1 MSHKRSAIGDK
12 SRKPGAQPGNQNA
25 RKHGYY
31 ARHLTAEE
39 LEALSLEAQDAALA
53 DEIALQRVLNNRLL
67 AAMAQAKTDDL
78 LRIAHLLTVSTGR
91 IARLLRD
98 QRALSGEAAD
108 GLLQALQK
116 GAEEILTE
124 LGYFK

>member
-1 MSHKRSAIGDK
+1 MSKKRTRNNHK
-12 SRKPGAQPGNQNA
+12 RKPGAQPGNQNA

-31 ARHLTAEE
+31 SQHLTAEE
-39 LEALSLEAQDAALA
+39 LEALSLEAQDTALA

-67 AAMAQAKTDDL
+67 KAMAEATPDEL